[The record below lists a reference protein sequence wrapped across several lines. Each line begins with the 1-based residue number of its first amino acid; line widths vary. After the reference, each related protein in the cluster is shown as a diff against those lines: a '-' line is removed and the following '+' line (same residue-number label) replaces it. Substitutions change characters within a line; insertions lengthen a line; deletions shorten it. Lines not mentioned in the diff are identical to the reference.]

1 MNMWTKIKP
10 LFAEILSS
18 KKALALIAAAIV
30 WALAQAKVVA
40 SPDAILPLLGVLA
53 SYIVGQGVADIGK
66 EKAKIDATTVKDL
79 KATRGAKA
87 ANPK

>member
-10 LFAEILSS
+10 LLSEILGS

-30 WALAQAKVVA
+30 WILAQLKVVA

-53 SYIVGQGVADIGK
+53 AYIVGQGVADIGK
-66 EKAKIDATTVKDL
+66 EKAKIDANTVKEL
-79 KATRGAKA
+79 KTKKATKTP
-87 ANPK
+87 NPE